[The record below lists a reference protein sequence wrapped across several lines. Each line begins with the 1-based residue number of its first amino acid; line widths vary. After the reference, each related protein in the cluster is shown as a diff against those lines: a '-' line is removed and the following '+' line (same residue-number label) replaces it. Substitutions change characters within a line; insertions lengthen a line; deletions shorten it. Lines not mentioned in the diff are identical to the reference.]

1 MRVST
6 LGQNL
11 LIRQQVQKL
20 QAEMA
25 DLQWQQ
31 TSGKKAKTFGGIADN
46 SAVLLNLRNRVS
58 TIGQF
63 ESSISTTLM
72 RTSVMQDAL
81 GRVATAAQDISTHAI
96 TSTDVN
102 PELLRRLPAAS
113 KSALGEAVSR
123 LQTQLGDR
131 FLFSGESRTTAPV
144 AEADQILSSVDGLPK
159 LIAQRQAADDVNGT
173 GRLST
178 TVAAGTI
185 TIAKSTLGY
194 ELGANDDVANFNE
207 FGFSLISAQFTGATA
222 TTTTLSNAGP
232 PPVTS
237 TDSISLAMPGAVNPG
252 DTFTMTVA
260 LPGGE
265 QKEIRLVFTSDPAVA
280 ARDPNTILLNPA
292 TALSDLSARINEEIR
307 KAAARELAV
316 ASTMKA
322 AEFMFD
328 YSDDPVAAGN
338 NPVPRY
344 VGSNGASNPVVAWDN
359 AGAEVRRWYAGQ
371 TWPLNT
377 GSRESAQVQ
386 ADDRTTVNYGV
397 RADEAPLRDTVKLL
411 AVLAA
416 TDGDGFPSED
426 GYKDLV
432 ARAGLALSAAHDGVI
447 DIGAELG
454 HTEEQLQR
462 LADKHSKTKELVSQR
477 VLEIEQSDPYLV
489 SSRILEIETQLRG
502 SYEVS
507 SRIYS
512 LSLVNYLK

>member
-63 ESSISTTLM
+63 ENSLSTTLM

-81 GRVATAAQDISTHAI
+81 GRVATAAQDISVHAI

-113 KSALGEAVSR
+113 QSALGEAVSR

-131 FLFSGESRTTAPV
+131 FLFSGESRTAAPV

-159 LIAQRQAADDVNGT
+159 LIADRRAADLGAGSDGYVQSSVGGT
-173 GRLST
+173 TLT
-178 TVAAGTI
+178 IEKTLAAGDATY
-185 TIAKSTLGY
+185 TAASYG
-194 ELGANDDVANFNE
+194 E
-207 FGFSLISAQFTGATA
+207 FGFTLVSASYNSTAAAATA
-222 TTTTLSNAGP
+222 YVPGTTNASLSLNIP
-232 PPVTS
+232 
-237 TDSISLAMPGAVNPG
+237 AVNPG

-328 YSDDPVAAGN
+328 YSDDPAAAGN

-344 VGSNGASNPVVAWDN
+344 VADNGAGNPVVAWDS
-359 AGAEVRRWYAGQ
+359 AGTQVRRWYAGQ

-386 ADDRTTVNYGV
+386 ADDRTTVSYGV

-416 TDGDGFPSED
+416 TDGDTFPSED

-432 ARAGLALSAAHDGVI
+432 SRAGLALSAAHDGVI

-462 LADKHSKTKELVSQR
+462 LADKHAKTKELVSQR

-489 SSRILEIETQLRG
+489 SSRILEIETKLRG